1 MPGNG
6 TGSRPRVLCVEDDAD
21 IRTLVA
27 RLLAEEGY
35 EVMQAD
41 DALTAMQTI
50 ATKTPDLVLLDVVL
64 PDVDGLE
71 LLSRVRR
78 DSQVPVILLTG
89 RGAEEERI
97 GGLRHGADDYIVKP
111 FSPGELLARVESVLR
126 RSAATANDGGTGPD
140 VLSFDGL
147 EIDCTSRDVRVQ
159 GDPVELTA
167 REFDLLAFL
176 ARSPRQVFSREQL
189 LQNVWASSSDWQDS
203 ATVTEHVRRVRRKVE
218 HDPDRP
224 RWVQTVR
231 GVGYRFDP

>member
-1 MPGNG
+1 MTSTG
-6 TGSRPRVLCVEDDAD
+6 TGAGLRVLCVEDETD
-21 IRTLVA
+21 IRLLVA
-27 RLLAEEGY
+27 RLLEEEGY
-35 EVMQAD
+35 EVLQAD
-41 DALTAMQTI
+41 DALTAMQMI
-50 ATKTPDLVLLDVVL
+50 STKTPDLVLLDVVL

-126 RSAATANDGGTGPD
+126 RSAAAASGANVPD
-140 VLSFDGL
+140 VLSFEGL
-147 EIDCTSRDVRVQ
+147 EIDCTSRDVRVR
-159 GDPVELTA
+159 GDQVELTA

-218 HDPDRP
+218 DDPDRP
-224 RWVQTVR
+224 RWLQTVR